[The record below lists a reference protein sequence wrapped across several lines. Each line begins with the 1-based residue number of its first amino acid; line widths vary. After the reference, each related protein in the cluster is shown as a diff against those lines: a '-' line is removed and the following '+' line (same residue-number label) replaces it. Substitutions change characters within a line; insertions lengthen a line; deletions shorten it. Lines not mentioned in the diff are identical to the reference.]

1 MFSEGFGSSDS
12 QWSTFVELGAEP
24 LRQLMD
30 PEVSQY
36 FYIIE
41 CRSRWADSLHSM
53 TRDEI

>member
-30 PEVSQY
+30 PEVSQR
-36 FYIIE
+36 FPIRG
-41 CRSRWADSLHSM
+41 CRFRLADSLQSM
-53 TRDEI
+53 TRDGI